1 MAPRTSAAAIG
12 LACVL
17 LLAGCGGGMPDDEGV
32 PAPATTPPPVTTT
45 PTEPSV
51 PAESDAPPPV
61 TVHFF
66 DQSVA
71 LRAWTYCYG
80 NLCADGSP
88 PAAPADVGS
97 PDEVMV
103 EFPLPDWS
111 FTASFQP
118 AGKRCGRIQEAS
130 LEPVSDGRFVLRPV
144 GHADTYD
151 VTLFGRGDG
160 DLFTT
165 FRWTTPADGPLPT
178 PEARLAVLA
187 GHDGEVDSYGVEL
200 ELTNLARTPKQASA
214 QITVQA
220 ADGTEV
226 TFDATRSSM
235 GCFPEGTVY
244 WDGPDAAGLEAAG
257 LGEGPFTY
265 RVEVVLDGSR
275 HVAEAEWPT
284 DEIRGNEPSVALEFR
299 PALTSLEMA
308 DRAEHR

>member
-1 MAPRTSAAAIG
+1 MALRVCAATIG
-12 LACVL
+12 LVCVL
-17 LLAGCGGGMPDDEGV
+17 QLAGCGSGAPDEEAVAG
-32 PAPATTPPPVTTT
+32 PTTT
-45 PTEPSV
+45 SPSAATGPAEPVGAPTE
-51 PAESDAPPPV
+51 ADAPPPV

-80 NLCADGSP
+80 NLCAEGSP
-88 PAAPADVGS
+88 PAAPADLGS
-97 PDEVMV
+97 PEQVLV

-118 AGKRCGRIQEAS
+118 AGMPCGRIQEAS
-130 LEPVSDGRFVLRPV
+130 VDSSGDGRFVLRPV
-144 GHADTYD
+144 GRADTYD

-214 QITVQA
+214 RITVRA
-220 ADGTEV
+220 ADGAEV
-226 TFDATRSSM
+226 TFDATRSTT

-244 WDGPDAAGLEAAG
+244 WDGPDAKGLEAAA

-275 HVAEAEWPT
+275 HIAEAEWPA
-284 DEIRGNEPSVALEFR
+284 DEIPGNEPSVALDFT
-299 PALTSLEMA
+299 PSLPRLE
-308 DRAEHR
+308 

>member
-1 MAPRTSAAAIG
+1 MTAATIG
-12 LACVL
+12 LL
-17 LLAGCGGGMPDDEGV
+17 LLAGCGGGLPDEDVIAGSATTQPPTETAPTESVGV
-32 PAPATTPPPVTTT
+32 PT
-45 PTEPSV
+45 
-51 PAESDAPPPV
+51 ESDTPPPV
-61 TVHFF
+61 TVHFL

-80 NLCADGSP
+80 NLCVDGSP

-97 PDEVMV
+97 PEEVLV

-111 FTASFQP
+111 FTASFRP
-118 AGKRCGRIQEAS
+118 AGEQCGRIQQAS
-130 LEPVSDGRFVLRPV
+130 LEPAGDGRFVLRPV
-144 GHADTYD
+144 GRADTYD

-165 FRWTTPADGPLPT
+165 FRWTTNADGPLPT

-214 QITVQA
+214 RITVQA
-220 ADGTEV
+220 ADGAEV
-226 TFDATRSSM
+226 TFDATRSRE
-235 GCFPEGTVY
+235 GCWPEGTVY
-244 WDGPDAAGLEAAG
+244 WDGPDAKGLEAAG

-275 HVAEAEWPT
+275 HIAEAEWPT
-284 DEIRGNEPSVALEFR
+284 DEISGNEPSVALEFT
-299 PALTSLEMA
+299 PSLPHLE
-308 DRAEHR
+308 

>member
-1 MAPRTSAAAIG
+1 MTFRTGAAAIA

-17 LLAGCGGGMPDDEGV
+17 SFTGCGSGAPDEQDVAGPTTTSP
-32 PAPATTPPPVTTT
+32 PATTT
-45 PTEPSV
+45 PTEADAP
-51 PAESDAPPPV
+51 PTEKDAPPPV

-66 DQSVA
+66 DESVA

-97 PDEVMV
+97 PPQVLV

-118 AGKRCGRIQEAS
+118 AGEPCGRIQDA
-130 LEPVSDGRFVLRPV
+130 PVDSSGDGRFLLRPV
-144 GHADTYD
+144 GRAGTYD
-151 VTLFGRGDG
+151 VTLFGRGNG

-165 FRWTTPADGPLPT
+165 FRWTTPSDGPLPE

-187 GHDGEVDSYGVEL
+187 DHDDGVGSYGVEL
-200 ELTNLARTPKQASA
+200 ELANLARTPQQASA
-214 QITVQA
+214 RITVRS
-220 ADGTEV
+220 ADGGEV
-226 TFDATRSSM
+226 TFDATRSED

-244 WDGPDAAGLEAAG
+244 WDGPDAKGQEAAG
-257 LGEGPFTY
+257 LGEGPFSY

-275 HVAEAEWPT
+275 HVAEAEWPA
-284 DEIRGNEPSVALEFR
+284 DEIAGNEPSVALEFT
-299 PALTSLEMA
+299 PALPRL
-308 DRAEHR
+308 D

>member
-1 MAPRTSAAAIG
+1 
-12 LACVL
+12 
-17 LLAGCGGGMPDDEGV
+17 
-32 PAPATTPPPVTTT
+32 
-45 PTEPSV
+45 
-51 PAESDAPPPV
+51 V
-61 TVHFF
+61 TVHFL

-97 PDEVMV
+97 PDEVIV

-118 AGKRCGRIQEAS
+118 AGKPCGRIQEAS
-130 LEPVSDGRFVLRPV
+130 LEPVGDGRFVLRPV

-200 ELTNLARTPKQASA
+200 ELTNLAHTPKQASA
-214 QITVQA
+214 RITVRA
-220 ADGTEV
+220 ADGAEV

-244 WDGPDAAGLEAAG
+244 WDGPDAKGLEAAG

-265 RVEVVLDGSR
+265 RVDIVLDGIR
-275 HVAEAEWPT
+275 HVAEAEWPA
-284 DEIRGNEPSVALEFR
+284 DEIRGNEPSVGLEFS
-299 PALTSLEMA
+299 PGLPSL
-308 DRAEHR
+308 D